1 MSGMAIG
8 FLAGPPVGGA
18 LYSRFGFRGPF
29 ICGIALSV
37 FDLVGRLLIVERK
50 DALQWG
56 IDPAAAPVEGADA
69 EAEAGG
75 GGAEEKTRAEE
86 GSPDR
91 TAPAQGAR
99 DHTTVSLVGVMAR
112 LCRSPRAGVV
122 IAVTFLYG

>member
-8 FLAGPPVGGA
+8 FLAGPPAGGA

-29 ICGIALSV
+29 VCGIALSV

-50 DALQWG
+50 DALKWG
-56 IDPAAAPVEGADA
+56 IDPAAAPPVEGADA
-69 EAEAGG
+69 EAGG
-75 GGAEEKTRAEE
+75 GDAEEKTRAE

-91 TAPAQGAR
+91 TAPAQGSER
-99 DHTTVSLVGVMAR
+99 DRTTVSLVSVFAR